1 MRIGKLHAYCIS
13 GHKKAES
20 WSVTWMSSRAV
31 LCGNERVI
39 PLIVLLPYYIR
50 ERSCLKANPWRTLAI
65 PIHLLSVAAESVS
78 DHRPLLMSSRRLPT
92 AQRTAER
99 SWSGHPRSQRT
110 SLPECGRASTNPN
123 RQCTKAPNRLQ
134 GTLARRPILFKASPR
149 LQDLLMPRWPLA
161 QSTGTE

>member
-1 MRIGKLHAYCIS
+1 MRIGKLHEYCIS

-20 WSVTWMSSRAV
+20 WSVTWISSRAV

-39 PLIVLLPYYIR
+39 PPIVMLPYYIR
-50 ERSCLKANPWRTLAI
+50 ERSCLKANPWLILAI
-65 PIHLLSVAAESVS
+65 PTHLLSVAAESVS
-78 DHRPLLMSSRRLPT
+78 DHHPLLMSSRRLPT

-110 SLPECGRASTNPN
+110 SLPECGRASTSPN

-134 GTLARRPILFKASPR
+134 RTISKTANIIQSGTRTAE
-149 LQDLLMPRWPLA
+149 
-161 QSTGTE
+161 TY